1 MQAVRD
7 KVAIESPEGN
17 LWVGVIEQAVFD
29 AHLHSTGGKYPSVAY
44 VKEARGYFD
53 TPEFEHVCMMLG
65 IESAWVRSMVE
76 QLRLLAIIM
85 RGTEYDAAAISVADE
100 ERTRNHERRNS
111 NGRADCDKTPGK
123 GDG

>member
-65 IESAWVRSMVE
+65 IESAWVRSMVRAA
-76 QLRLLAIIM
+76 QAAGDNHARYGIR
-85 RGTEYDAAAISVADE
+85 RGCHFGCRRREDE
-100 ERTRNHERRNS
+100 E
-111 NGRADCDKTPGK
+111 P
-123 GDG
+123 